1 MKINIFGL
9 GYVGC
14 VSAACLARNNHNV
27 TGIDIDPVKVKI
39 INDGKS
45 PIVEEGLDELIQKT
59 VSTGYLKASQKDIP
73 DADISIICVGTP
85 SNENGSLDLKF
96 IKQVAEDIG
105 NYLKDLNHYHVIVN
119 RSTILPGSIEKIV
132 IPILEE
138 KSSKKLGE
146 DFGVCMNPEFMREGT
161 SIYDYYNPPFTLIGS
176 NDEKSGKLVA
186 QLYENVEA
194 PLYFTDIKTA
204 EMVKYA
210 SNTFH
215 ALKVTF
221 ANEIGNICKRLNID
235 SHSVMEIFSKDTK
248 LNISNYYLKPG
259 FAFGGSCLPKD
270 LRAITYKAR
279 ELDLDLPLLN
289 SLMQSN
295 KQQIEN
301 AFNQILKLNKRK
313 IGFAGL
319 SFKAG
324 TDDLRE
330 SPIVELIE
338 KLIGK
343 GFNVSIFDREVSL
356 AKLFGSNKR
365 YIETTIPHIS
375 SLMKNSID
383 EMISESEIIVI
394 GKKEVAYKEPLLY
407 AIKNNNVYLFDLVRL
422 FNNNE
427 IPKERYEGICW

>member
-14 VSAACLARNNHNV
+14 VSAACLAKNNHRV
-27 TGIDIDPVKVKI
+27 TGIDVDPIKVKI
-39 INDGKS
+39 INEGRS

-59 VSTGYLKASQKDIP
+59 VKSGFLTASDKNIP

-85 SNENGSLDLKF
+85 SNENGSLDLKY

-105 NYLKDLNHYHVIVN
+105 KFLRSIDHYHVVVN
-119 RSTILPGSIEKIV
+119 RSTILPGSIENIV
-132 IPILEE
+132 VPILE
-138 KSSKKLGE
+138 KMSGKKMGK

-161 SIYDYYNPPFTLIGS
+161 SIYDYYNPPLTLIGS
-176 NDEKSGKLVA
+176 NDETSAKLVA

-194 PLYFTDIKTA
+194 PIYFSDIKTA

-221 ANEIGNICKRLNID
+221 ANEIGNICKKLNID
-235 SHSVMEIFSKDTK
+235 SHLVMEIFTKDTK
-248 LNISNYYLKPG
+248 LNISPYYLKPG

-270 LRAITYKAR
+270 LRAINYKAR
-279 ELDLDLPLLN
+279 ELDLELPLLN

-295 KQQIEN
+295 KHQVEN
-301 AFNQILKLNKRK
+301 AFNLITKLNHKK

-338 KLIGK
+338 KLLGK
-343 GFNVSIFDREVSL
+343 GFNVSIYDREVSL

-365 YIETTIPHIS
+365 YIETVIPHIS
-375 SLMKNSID
+375 SLMKNSMED
-383 EMISESEIIVI
+383 MINDSEVIVI
-394 GKKEVAYKEPLLY
+394 GKKEVAYKEPLLR
-407 AIKNNNVYLFDLVRL
+407 AINSNGVYLFDLVRL

>member
-14 VSAACLARNNHNV
+14 VSAACLARNNHTV

-59 VSTGYLKASQKDIP
+59 VSTGHLKASQKDIP

-132 IPILEE
+132 TPILEE
-138 KSSKKLGE
+138 KSGKKLGE

-279 ELDLDLPLLN
+279 ELDLNLPLLN

-301 AFNQILKLNKRK
+301 AFNLILKLNKKK

-330 SPIVELIE
+330 SPTVELIE

-365 YIETTIPHIS
+365 YIETAIPHIS

-383 EMISESEIIVI
+383 EMISDSEIIVI
-394 GKKEVAYKEPLLY
+394 GKKEVAYKEPLSY
-407 AIKNNNVYLFDLVRL
+407 AIKNNNIYLFDLVRL

>member
-14 VSAACLARNNHNV
+14 VSAACLAKNNHLV
-27 TGIDIDPVKVKI
+27 TGIDVDPVKVKI
-39 INDGKS
+39 VNEGRS

-59 VSTGYLKASQKDIP
+59 VSTGYLKASEKNIP

-85 SNENGSLDLKF
+85 SNENGSLDLKY
-96 IKQVAEDIG
+96 IRQVAEDIG
-105 NYLKDLNHYHVIVN
+105 CYLKDLNHYHVIVN
-119 RSTILPGSIEKIV
+119 RSTILPGSIENII

-138 KSSKKLGE
+138 KSGKKLGN

-176 NDEKSGKLVA
+176 NDETSAKLVA

-194 PLYFTDIKTA
+194 PIYFSDIRTA

-210 SNTFH
+210 SNSFH

-221 ANEIGNICKRLNID
+221 ANEIGNLCKRLNID
-235 SHSVMEIFSKDTK
+235 SHQVMEIFSKDTK

-270 LRAITYKAR
+270 LRAITYKAK
-279 ELDLDLPLLN
+279 ELDLELPLLN
-289 SLMQSN
+289 SLMLSN
-295 KQQIEN
+295 KQQIDN
-301 AFNQILKLNKRK
+301 AFNLISKLNKKK

-330 SPIVELIE
+330 SPVVELIE
-338 KLIGK
+338 KLLGK
-343 GFNVSIFDREVSL
+343 GFQVSIFDREVSL

-365 YIETTIPHIS
+365 YIETVIPHIS
-375 SLMKNSID
+375 SLMKNSIED
-383 EMISESEIIVI
+383 MINYSEIVVI
-394 GKKEVAYKEPLLY
+394 GKKEVAYKEPLLN
-407 AIKNNNVYLFDLVRL
+407 AIKNNHIYLFDLVRL
-422 FNNNE
+422 FSNNE

>member
-105 NYLKDLNHYHVIVN
+105 NYLKDLTNYHVIVN

-270 LRAITYKAR
+270 LRAISYKAR